1 MIRNKKKNQLIKY
14 ESEKNK
20 SIIFRIITQDTFLH
34 IVALIFIGILLSIHL
49 KNIEIVGT
57 HDGGLHLKRIYYTIY
72 SLKQGYFPP
81 LISPLL
87 CNNFGYSMNI
97 FYQPIVTYVPMIF
110 SYITQSISIGLKY
123 YACFTIVASGIT
135 MYFLGRKITKSNGV
149 SFLIAFF
156 YMIAPYKLLD
166 IYVRYAIGE
175 FTALVFVP
183 LVFYGL
189 YDLINE
195 NGKKHY
201 LISIGAIGIILSHTL
216 TSMYVA
222 IFCFIYVLINVK
234 KLDLEKIKKIG
245 CNLIFII
252 LISLFFIGPLIEANS
267 LSEYTIFSDRWMKTD
282 ADYMMEN
289 GIEFSELFIIK
300 PNETNLVFLM
310 GISTFAF
317 LMTTFFAYFKVR
329 KEHKQFYLYCLFLG
343 ILCVIGSSK
352 IFPWNLMPKILC
364 KLQYPWRLLGFSNF
378 FFSFVCGLNFVI
390 LIDLIKDKKV
400 LKMVLIVGFVIIAL
414 YETICIE
421 HDFQRINE
429 KLDVKME
436 ESLEKNEK
444 TSHWAINRDYLPLK
458 AIELQDSYLTTRQD
472 STYVL
477 EGNVSIDYEKKE
489 ELYDKIMISNG
500 RKGSILEFPYY
511 FYPDYEIKITENDK
525 SRIIKNKESK
535 NGFLQYELEN
545 DINEAVIEVYYK
557 PTIITVICYII
568 SGISF
573 IVYVIYI
580 ILENKKNKRDNNNE
594 NKKKI
599 EKEKE

>member
-195 NGKKHY
+195 NG
-201 LISIGAIGIILSHTL
+201 
-216 TSMYVA
+216 
-222 IFCFIYVLINVK
+222 
-234 KLDLEKIKKIG
+234 
-245 CNLIFII
+245 
-252 LISLFFIGPLIEANS
+252 
-267 LSEYTIFSDRWMKTD
+267 
-282 ADYMMEN
+282 
-289 GIEFSELFIIK
+289 
-300 PNETNLVFLM
+300 
-310 GISTFAF
+310 
-317 LMTTFFAYFKVR
+317 
-329 KEHKQFYLYCLFLG
+329 
-343 ILCVIGSSK
+343 
-352 IFPWNLMPKILC
+352 
-364 KLQYPWRLLGFSNF
+364 
-378 FFSFVCGLNFVI
+378 
-390 LIDLIKDKKV
+390 
-400 LKMVLIVGFVIIAL
+400 
-414 YETICIE
+414 
-421 HDFQRINE
+421 
-429 KLDVKME
+429 
-436 ESLEKNEK
+436 
-444 TSHWAINRDYLPLK
+444 
-458 AIELQDSYLTTRQD
+458 
-472 STYVL
+472 
-477 EGNVSIDYEKKE
+477 
-489 ELYDKIMISNG
+489 
-500 RKGSILEFPYY
+500 
-511 FYPDYEIKITENDK
+511 
-525 SRIIKNKESK
+525 
-535 NGFLQYELEN
+535 
-545 DINEAVIEVYYK
+545 
-557 PTIITVICYII
+557 
-568 SGISF
+568 
-573 IVYVIYI
+573 
-580 ILENKKNKRDNNNE
+580 
-594 NKKKI
+594 
-599 EKEKE
+599 